1 MNKKFHIKITN
12 NETGEV
18 LQEADTCAIMGGY
31 TVDDGAVG
39 IALAECSASEH
50 GMAIHAAEQAIKHVY
65 QNRPELMFAV
75 MLASAKSTTEKKEVG
90 K

>member
-39 IALAECSASEH
+39 MALTDCSAREH
-50 GMAIHAAEQAIKHVY
+50 GRAINAAEQTIKHVY
-65 QNRPELMFAV
+65 QSHPELMFAV
-75 MLASAKSTTEKKEVG
+75 MLASAKSTTEEKEVG

>member
-31 TVDDGAVG
+31 TVDEGAVG
-39 IALAECSASEH
+39 MALVDCSTREH
-50 GMAIHAAEQAIKHVY
+50 GMAINAAEQAIEHVY
-65 QNRPELMFAV
+65 QNHPGLRFAAMFA
-75 MLASAKSTTEKKEVG
+75 SANSTTEEKRAEE
-90 K
+90 